1 MTGKSLSTSAGGR
14 LCVIGAGAI
23 GLAIAWR
30 AAQAGADVHVFDR
43 RAPTPEGDAEAA
55 SWAAAGM
62 LAADFEAFESGEDS
76 TDFLRLCQESRSL
89 WGTFAAELEEASGV
103 SVDYQRCG
111 AIGPA
116 LTLEEAES
124 LQRRSQFAARLGV
137 GVEWVD
143 ADAARTLEPGLT
155 PAVAGAVYAPD
166 DGQVDNRRL
175 LAALAV
181 AAERA
186 GARIYWEASV
196 ASVSGDG
203 EGYRVTSSGE
213 GAPALFDQ
221 VVVASGDAAADMELP
236 FRPAPVFPVK
246 GQMLAMPLGAPAA
259 LRLVVRSPDAY
270 LAPKASGRL
279 VVGATVE
286 PNQTSRSVDG
296 ATLDRLRAAAA
307 KLAPALRGAPVQ
319 EAWAGLRPCT
329 PDNAPILGRVCE
341 DSDIFF
347 ALGHYRNGILLTPIT
362 ADLIVGQALRGV
374 GAGRLAPFAASRSSL
389 GAAVT

>member
-1 MTGKSLSTSAGGR
+1 
-14 LCVIGAGAI
+14 
-23 GLAIAWR
+23 
-30 AAQAGADVHVFDR
+30 
-43 RAPTPEGDAEAA
+43 
-55 SWAAAGM
+55 
-62 LAADFEAFESGEDS
+62 
-76 TDFLRLCQESRSL
+76 
-89 WGTFAAELEEASGV
+89 
-103 SVDYQRCG
+103 
-111 AIGPA
+111 
-116 LTLEEAES
+116 
-124 LQRRSQFAARLGV
+124 
-137 GVEWVD
+137 
-143 ADAARTLEPGLT
+143 
-155 PAVAGAVYAPD
+155 
-166 DGQVDNRRL
+166 
-175 LAALAV
+175 
-181 AAERA
+181 
-186 GARIYWEASV
+186 
-196 ASVSGDG
+196 
-203 EGYRVTSSGE
+203 
-213 GAPALFDQ
+213 
-221 VVVASGDAAADMELP
+221 
-236 FRPAPVFPVK
+236 
-246 GQMLAMPLGAPAA
+246 PLGAPAA

-341 DSDIFF
+341 DSGVFF